1 MGMFAVGDKVVYP
14 MHGAAI
20 IKDVEKRKLDGAMTD
35 YFILKML
42 FSDMKVMI
50 PANNLE
56 KVGVRHIVTK
66 NMLIKVEKVLK
77 DRPVNH
83 MKEITWNRRFNIYVD
98 KLKTGDI
105 LEVADVVRT
114 LVVQE
119 TDKKLSTGERRLL
132 NTAKQILL
140 SEVMLVKQGSMDKV
154 EDWFAKFF
162 KTGEK

>member
-1 MGMFAVGDKVVYP
+1 MFAVGDKVVYP

>member
-1 MGMFAVGDKVVYP
+1 MFAVGDKVVYP

-20 IKDVEKRKLDGAMTD
+20 IKDVEKRKLDGADTD
-35 YFILKML
+35 YFILEML
-42 FSDMKVMI
+42 SSDMKVMI

-56 KVGVRHIVTK
+56 KVGVRHIVAK
-66 NMLIKVEKVLK
+66 SMLTKVEKVLK

-114 LVVQE
+114 LAVQE
-119 TDKKLSTGERRLL
+119 GDKKLSTGERRLL

-140 SEVMLVKQGSMDKV
+140 SEVMLVKKCTMDKV
-154 EDWFAKFF
+154 EDWLTKFF
-162 KTGEK
+162 KIKEK

>member
-1 MGMFAVGDKVVYP
+1 MFAVGDKVVYP

-20 IKDVEKRKLDGAMTD
+20 IKDVEKRKLDGAVTD

-50 PANNLE
+50 PAGNLE
-56 KVGVRHIVTK
+56 KVGIRHIVSKSAIT
-66 NMLIKVEKVLK
+66 KVEKVLK
-77 DRPVNH
+77 SRPVNH
-83 MKEITWNRRFNIYVD
+83 MKEITWNRRFNIYID

-119 TDKKLSTGERRLL
+119 DDKKLSTGERRLL

-140 SEVMLVKQGSMDKV
+140 SEIMLVKKGSMEKV
-154 EDWFAKFF
+154 EAWFTTFF

>member
-1 MGMFAVGDKVVYP
+1 MFAVGDKVVYP

-20 IKDVEKRKLDGAMTD
+20 IKDVEKRKLDGADTN
-35 YFILKML
+35 YFILEML
-42 FSDMKVMI
+42 SSDMKVMI

-56 KVGVRHIVTK
+56 RVGVRHIVAK
-66 NMLIKVEKVLK
+66 SMLTKVEKVLK

>member
-1 MGMFAVGDKVVYP
+1 MFAVGDKVVYP

-20 IKDVEKRKLDGAMTD
+20 IKDVEKRKLDGADTD
-35 YFILKML
+35 YFILEML
-42 FSDMKVMI
+42 SSDMKVMI

-56 KVGVRHIVTK
+56 RVGVRHIVAK
-66 NMLIKVEKVLK
+66 SMLTKVEKVLK

-114 LVVQE
+114 LAVQE
-119 TDKKLSTGERRLL
+119 EDKKLSTGERRLL

-140 SEVMLVKQGSMDKV
+140 SEVMLVKKGTMEKV
-154 EDWFAKFF
+154 EDWLTKFF
-162 KTGEK
+162 KIQGK

>member
-1 MGMFAVGDKVVYP
+1 MFAVGDKVVYP

-20 IKDVEKRKLDGAMTD
+20 IKDVEKRKLDGADTN
-35 YFILKML
+35 YFILEML
-42 FSDMKVMI
+42 SSDMKVMI

-56 KVGVRHIVTK
+56 RVGVRHIVAK
-66 NMLIKVEKVLK
+66 SMLTKVEKVLK

-114 LVVQE
+114 LAVQE
-119 TDKKLSTGERRLL
+119 EDKKLSTGERRLL

-140 SEVMLVKQGSMDKV
+140 SEVMLVKKGTMEKV
-154 EDWFAKFF
+154 EDWLTKFF
-162 KTGEK
+162 KIQGK

>member
-1 MGMFAVGDKVVYP
+1 MFAVGDKVVYP

-20 IKDVEKRKLDGAMTD
+20 IKDVEKRKLDGADTN
-35 YFILKML
+35 YFILEML
-42 FSDMKVMI
+42 SSDMKVMI

-56 KVGVRHIVTK
+56 RVGVRHIVAK
-66 NMLIKVEKVLK
+66 SMLTKVEKVLK

-83 MKEITWNRRFNIYVD
+83 MKEITWNRLFNIYVD

-114 LVVQE
+114 LAVQE
-119 TDKKLSTGERRLL
+119 EDKKLSTGERRLL

-140 SEVMLVKQGSMDKV
+140 SEVMLVKKGTMEKV
-154 EDWFAKFF
+154 EDWLTKFF
-162 KTGEK
+162 KIQGK

>member
-20 IKDVEKRKLDGAMTD
+20 IKDVEKRKLDGADTN
-35 YFILKML
+35 YFILEML
-42 FSDMKVMI
+42 SSDMKVMI

-56 KVGVRHIVTK
+56 RVGVRHIVAK
-66 NMLIKVEKVLK
+66 SMLTKVEKVLK

-114 LVVQE
+114 LAVQE
-119 TDKKLSTGERRLL
+119 EDKKLSTGERRLL

-140 SEVMLVKQGSMDKV
+140 SEVMLVKKGTMEKV
-154 EDWFAKFF
+154 EDWLTKFF
-162 KTGEK
+162 KIQGK

>member
-1 MGMFAVGDKVVYP
+1 MFAVGNKVVYP

-20 IKDVEKRKLDGAMTD
+20 IKDVEKRKLDGADTN
-35 YFILKML
+35 YFILEML
-42 FSDMKVMI
+42 SSDMKVMI

-56 KVGVRHIVTK
+56 RVGVRHIVAK
-66 NMLIKVEKVLK
+66 SMLTKVEKVLK

-114 LVVQE
+114 LAVQE
-119 TDKKLSTGERRLL
+119 EDKKLSTGERRLL

-140 SEVMLVKQGSMDKV
+140 SEVMLVKKGTMEKV
-154 EDWFAKFF
+154 EDWLTKFF
-162 KTGEK
+162 KIQGK